1 MTMLLWGR
9 LVLLAALVALV
20 VLYIEM
26 ERRRRD

>member
-1 MTMLLWGR
+1 MLLWGR